1 MSENEI
7 KLELNEKDMDKISA
21 GKSLNAVLTEL
32 LSLAPQY
39 PEILEIF
46 NAYKKGDSIG
56 RRFGKKEKANYA
68 ELMTE
73 DYVPNENYVDEFDD
87 MK

>member
-21 GKSLNAVLTEL
+21 GKSLNTVLTEL

-46 NAYKKGDSIG
+46 NAYKKGDSG
-56 RRFGKKEKANYA
+56 RAKVLLKQFEISHP
-68 ELMTE
+68 ELASIFN
-73 DYVPNENYVDEFDD
+73 D
-87 MK
+87 